1 MTVPASQAHRVGSDD
16 LLPVLAA
23 FIEHP
28 DQVEAITA
36 LGDGNI
42 NDTFLAT
49 IRNRPSVVLQR
60 LNPEVFADPRCV
72 ADNVALVTG
81 HLAAR
86 SRHGSSFTGNIRF
99 AEAVETID
107 QCNWF
112 VDRHG
117 AVWRCLSCIEQTQSH
132 PRLSSA
138 RQAVE
143 VGRVLGCFHTLVK
156 DFDTGLLC
164 EALPGFHDLQGY
176 RDGYLSALSRHRRRT
191 GSAFS
196 YCRSMIED
204 RLQEESV
211 QDRGVTV
218 QAPASVIHGDP
229 KLDNFLFDGGGSG
242 EAVSL
247 IDLDT
252 ISAGLTA
259 IDLGDCMRSL
269 CNPAGEKGA
278 ASEVYFDC
286 RNAALLLE
294 GYRQTAHL
302 SDADQHLVYP
312 GVRMMTYELGLR
324 FFTDYLEGDRYF
336 KVSSPDENL
345 QRALVQ
351 FALLA
356 SIEAQRAA
364 IEDAAGREG

>member
-1 MTVPASQAHRVGSDD
+1 MTVPASKSGRYGSDD

-23 FIEHP
+23 FIEQP
-28 DQVEAITA
+28 DQVEAITV
-36 LGDGNI
+36 LGEGNI

-49 IRNRPSVVLQR
+49 VRNGPAIVVQR
-60 LNPEVFADPRCV
+60 LNPKVFPDPRCV
-72 ADNVALVTG
+72 ADNVALVSG

-86 SRHGSSFTGNIRF
+86 RHGSPSSGNIRF
-99 AEAVETID
+99 PEVIETID
-107 QCNWF
+107 QQNWF
-112 VDRHG
+112 GDRHG
-117 AVWRCLSCIEQTQSH
+117 AVWRALSCLDQTLSY
-132 PRLSSA
+132 PRLSSP
-138 RQAVE
+138 RQAIE
-143 VGRVLGCFHTLVK
+143 VGRVLGCFHTLVR

-164 EALPGFHDLQGY
+164 EGLPGFHDLKGY
-176 RDGYLSALSRHRRRT
+176 KNSYLKALGRHRRRT
-191 GSAFS
+191 TITFS
-196 YCRSMIED
+196 YCRTMVED
-204 RLQEESV
+204 RLKEPSV

-218 QAPASVIHGDP
+218 SAPVSVIHGDP
-229 KLDNFLFDGGGSG
+229 KLDNFLFDSSSG

-252 ISAGLTA
+252 VSAGLTA
-259 IDLGDCMRSL
+259 MDLGDCLRSL

-286 RNAALLLE
+286 HNAALLLE
-294 GYRQTAHL
+294 GYGQTARL
-302 SDADQHLVYP
+302 NDADRYLVYP
-312 GVRMMTYELGLR
+312 GVRMLTYELGLR

-336 KVSSPDENL
+336 KVSRPDENL

-364 IEDAAGREG
+364 IEKAAERGG